1 MSESKDENR
10 PALLEDRTILTGKR
24 DDTKP
29 TVVVSRCLGFCKC
42 RYNGDVISDPF
53 VRELQSFVNFVAVC
67 PEVDIGLGIPR
78 NPVRLL
84 LQDGKV
90 ELYQSAEEKTYTEA
104 MRQYS
109 DGFFATVGPVHGFIL
124 KGRSPSCGIK
134 DVKIYKGKDKGAASE
149 KGVGIFASYAMEFA
163 KDRPV
168 EEEGRLTNY
177 AIREHFLTRLF
188 TFFRFEK
195 CVEAG
200 RMRDLIAFHAAH
212 KYLLLAYNQSQYR
225 TLGSIVA
232 NHDKKSFA
240 EVAALYGEHLGKAL
254 ARLPSRSNFI
264 NTFQHIFGY
273 FSDQISPREKTF
285 LLDRFQKFREEKIHG
300 SVVINLLHTYVIQY
314 NKEYLLDQVI
324 WMPYPEE
331 LLDIHD
337 SGK

>member
-1 MSESKDENR
+1 MVEPIDVNR
-10 PALLEDRTILTGKR
+10 PALLEDRTFLSGSR
-24 DDTKP
+24 DETKP

-42 RYNGDVISDPF
+42 RYNGDVISVPF
-53 VRELQSFVNFVAVC
+53 VRELLPYVNVVTVC

-90 ELYQSAEEKTYTEA
+90 ELYQSSEEKTYTEV
-104 MRQYS
+104 MREYS
-109 DGFFATVGPVHGFIL
+109 EGFLATVGAVHGFIL

-149 KGVGIFASYAMEFA
+149 KGIGIFATYAIDYA
-163 KDRPV
+163 GDHPV

-195 CVEAG
+195 CVESG
-200 RMRDLIAFHAAH
+200 RMRDLIAFHATH

-232 NHDKKSFA
+232 NHEKKPFA
-240 EVAALYGEHLGKAL
+240 EVVSLYREHLGKAL
-254 ARLPSRSNFI
+254 SRLPAKSNFI

-273 FSDQISPREKTF
+273 FSDQISPREKAF
-285 LLDRFQKFREEKIHG
+285 LLDRFEKFREDRVHG

-324 WMPYPEE
+324 WMPYPEA